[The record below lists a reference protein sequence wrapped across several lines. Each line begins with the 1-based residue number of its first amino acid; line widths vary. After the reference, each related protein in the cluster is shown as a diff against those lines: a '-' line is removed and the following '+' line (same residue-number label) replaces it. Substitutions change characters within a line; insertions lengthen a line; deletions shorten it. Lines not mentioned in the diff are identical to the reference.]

1 MTSANAVLACLD
13 ETTSPILVRQAMIAQ
28 LTGLLAQ
35 VEADRCVIDVSGV
48 GYLVQASTRTLSA
61 LPRPPEPARVLVET
75 VVREDAILLYGFA
88 DAAER
93 DWFRLLTTVQGVGA
107 KVGLGVLSALSP
119 RDLVAVL
126 AAGDRGSLT
135 RAPGVGARLAERILS
150 ELKDKAGG
158 MPTSTGPGLAVAAG
172 GGIEADALA
181 ALGGLGFRRV
191 EAHPVVLR
199 IVERLGGS
207 ARLDAVIRDS
217 LKELAR

>member
-1 MTSANAVLACLD
+1 
-13 ETTSPILVRQAMIAQ
+13 MIAL
-28 LTGLLAQ
+28 LTGPVAQ
-35 VEADRCVIDVSGV
+35 VEADRCIVDVGGV

-107 KVGLGVLSALSP
+107 KVALGVLSALSP

-126 AAGDRGSLT
+126 TAGDRASLT

-158 MPTSTGPGLAVAAG
+158 MPVGLGLAVAAAAG
-172 GGIEADALA
+172 GGLEADALA
-181 ALGGLGFRRV
+181 ALGGLGFRRI
-191 EAHPVVLR
+191 EAYPVVAR
-199 IVERLGGS
+199 IVERLGAA